1 MGLFLIFKTPKI
13 MLLKKLL
20 AFAVGLTVA
29 ATGTILPAQAEIE
42 TEEDILLGNLE
53 LLCEESFDDLEDMGL
68 YLDDD
73 EADALNFACDYLDG
87 IDDESVSDADFVA
100 AMEFLADILDEVT
113 YWEVTD

>member
-1 MGLFLIFKTPKI
+1 

-20 AFAVGLTVA
+20 AFTVGLTVA
-29 ATGTILPAQAEIE
+29 ATGIVLPAQAQVDA
-42 TEEDILLGNLE
+42 EEMDALLYNLE

-100 AMEFLADILDEVT
+100 AMELLEDILAEVT
-113 YWEVTD
+113 YE